1 MTEKTQTARPSIGR
15 TVDLPFDETLEKVEQ
30 ALEREGFGVLTR
42 IDVKA
47 TMKKKLDVDFQPFQI
62 LGACMPPMAHKALVA
77 DPEIAIML
85 PCNVVVRALG
95 GGGTRVEVVNTAAMA
110 QMFPQASIEE
120 VATKVGLHLDRVLAA
135 L

>member
-1 MTEKTQTARPSIGR
+1 MSETTQTARPSIGR
-15 TVDLPFDETLEKVEQ
+15 TVDLPFDEALEKVER

-47 TMKKKLDVDFQPFQI
+47 TLKKKLDVDFPPFQI

-85 PCNVVVRALG
+85 PCNVVVRALD

-110 QMFPQASIEE
+110 QMFPKAGIEE
-120 VATKVGLHLDRVLAA
+120 VASTVGRHLDRVLAA
-135 L
+135 I

>member
-1 MTEKTQTARPSIGR
+1 MTEKTLTARPSIGR
-15 TVDLPFDETLEKVEQ
+15 TVDLPFDEALEIVEK

-47 TMKKKLDVDFQPFQI
+47 TMKKKLDVDFPPFQI

-85 PCNVVVRALG
+85 PCNVVVRALE

-110 QMFPQASIEE
+110 QMFPQAGIEE
-120 VATKVGLHLDRVLAA
+120 VAATVGLHLDRVLAA

>member
-1 MTEKTQTARPSIGR
+1 MTRENRSARPSIGK
-15 TVDLPFDETLEKVEQ
+15 TVDLPFDEALQKVEQ

-62 LGACMPPMAHKALVA
+62 LGACMPPMAHKALLA

-85 PCNVVVRALG
+85 PCNVVVRALE
-95 GGGTRVEVVNTAAMA
+95 GGGTRVEVVNTAAMS
-110 QMFPQASIEE
+110 QMFPRAGIEE
-120 VATKVGLHLDRVLAA
+120 VASTVGRHLDRVLDAV
-135 L
+135 